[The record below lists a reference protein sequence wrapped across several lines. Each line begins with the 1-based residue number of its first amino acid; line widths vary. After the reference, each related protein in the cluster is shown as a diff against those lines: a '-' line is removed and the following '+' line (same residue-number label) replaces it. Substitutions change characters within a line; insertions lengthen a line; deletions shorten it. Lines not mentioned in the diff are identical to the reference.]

1 MNNSFTYSIKSSKQS
16 SNKGSFTKALIV
28 EDEPILAEL
37 NAEFIQRDTNINV
50 VGIAANLRDA
60 KMMIDRLHPTLIL
73 LDNYLPDGQGI
84 ELFDYIVNKG
94 INAYI
99 IFITA
104 ASDIDTCSKAIRYGA
119 FDYLIKPVSYQ
130 RLKHSLERF
139 DLFLYRQSIQKHLT
153 QRRID
158 ELFNLQTKD
167 FVDLNRHSKGIEEI
181 TLQKVKDLFAESDE
195 PMTVENI
202 VEKTA
207 ISKTTI
213 RRYLE
218 YCVQT
223 KLLTVE
229 IKHGKIG
236 RPERLYRRLGK

>member
-1 MNNSFTYSIKSSKQS
+1 MSELNEYKEDTIKV
-16 SNKGSFTKALIV
+16 LIV

-37 NAEFIQRDTNINV
+37 NAEFIQRDTKVKV
-50 VGIAANLRDA
+50 VGIASNLEEA
-60 KMMIDRLHPTLIL
+60 KIMVEKLKPTLIL
-73 LDNYLPDGQGI
+73 LDNYLPDGKGI
-84 ELFDYIVNKG
+84 ELFEYIINNKLDS
-94 INAYI
+94 YV

-104 ASDIDTCSKAIRYGA
+104 ASDMDTCSKAIRFGA

-139 DLFLYRQSIQKHLT
+139 ELFLYRQSLQKHVN

-167 FVDLNRHSKGIEEI
+167 FVDINRHSKGIEEI
-181 TLQKVKDLFAESDE
+181 TLQKVKDLFMQTNE
-195 PMTVENI
+195 PQTVDQI
-202 VEKTA
+202 VEKA
-207 ISKTTI
+207 NISKTTA

-223 KLLTVE
+223 KLLIVE
-229 IKHGKIG
+229 LNHGKIG
-236 RPERLYRRLGK
+236 RPERLYKRLGK

>member
-1 MNNSFTYSIKSSKQS
+1 MNKANDNIIQ
-16 SNKGSFTKALIV
+16 ALIV

-37 NAEFIQRDTNINV
+37 TAEFIQRDPKV
-50 VGIAANLRDA
+50 KALAIASNLTDA
-60 KMMIDRLHPTLIL
+60 KMMVEKLKPNLVI
-73 LDNYLPDGQGI
+73 LDNFLPDGQGI
-84 ELFDYIVNKG
+84 ELFEYI
-94 INAYI
+94 INNQLNCYV

-104 ASDIDTCSKAIRYGA
+104 ASDIETCSKAIRYGA

-139 DLFLYRQSIQKHLT
+139 QLFLYRQSIQQHLN

-167 FVDLNRHSKGIEEI
+167 FVDMNRHSKGIEEI
-181 TLQKVKDLFAESDE
+181 TLQKVKDVFTQSDE
-195 PMTVENI
+195 PQTVED
-202 VEKTA
+202 VVKKTG
-207 ISKTTI
+207 ISKTTA

-223 KLLTVE
+223 KLLIVE
-229 IKHGKIG
+229 INHGKIG
-236 RPERLYRRLGK
+236 RPERLYKQLNK

>member
-1 MNNSFTYSIKSSKQS
+1 MYEIKEDSIKV
-16 SNKGSFTKALIV
+16 LIV

-37 NAEFIQRDTNINV
+37 NAEFIQRDTKVEVI
-50 VGIAANLRDA
+50 GIAATLEEA
-60 KMMIDRLHPTLIL
+60 KVMVEKLKPTLIL
-73 LDNYLPDGQGI
+73 LDNYLPDGKGI
-84 ELFDYIVNKG
+84 ELFEYI
-94 INAYI
+94 INNNLDCYV

-104 ASDIDTCSKAIRYGA
+104 ASDMDTCSKAIRFGA

-139 DLFLYRQSIQKHLT
+139 ELFLYRQSLQKHVN

-167 FVDLNRHSKGIEEI
+167 FVDINRHSKGIEEI
-181 TLQKVKDLFAESDE
+181 TLQKVKDLFMQTNE
-195 PMTVENI
+195 PQTVDQI
-202 VEKTA
+202 VEKA
-207 ISKTTI
+207 NISKTTA

-229 IKHGKIG
+229 LNHGKIG
-236 RPERLYRRLGK
+236 RPERLYKRLGK

>member
-1 MNNSFTYSIKSSKQS
+1 MNEVKEDSIKV
-16 SNKGSFTKALIV
+16 LIV

-37 NAEFIQRDTNINV
+37 NAEFIQRDTKVNV
-50 VGIAANLRDA
+50 IGIASNLAEA
-60 KMMIDRLHPTLIL
+60 KIMVEKLKPTLIL
-73 LDNYLPDGQGI
+73 LDNYLPDGKGI
-84 ELFDYIVNKG
+84 ELFEYI
-94 INAYI
+94 INNHLACYV

-104 ASDIDTCSKAIRYGA
+104 ASDMDTCSKAIRFGA

-139 DLFLYRQSIQKHLT
+139 ELFLYRQSLQKHVN

-167 FVDLNRHSKGIEEI
+167 FVDINRHSKGIEEI
-181 TLQKVKDLFAESDE
+181 TLQKVKDLFMQTDQAQ
-195 PMTVENI
+195 TVDQI
-202 VEKTA
+202 VEKA
-207 ISKTTI
+207 QISKTTA

-229 IKHGKIG
+229 LNHGKIG
-236 RPERLYRRLGK
+236 RPERLYKRLGK

>member
-1 MNNSFTYSIKSSKQS
+1 MKEDTIKV
-16 SNKGSFTKALIV
+16 LIV

-37 NAEFIQRDTNINV
+37 NAEFIQRDTKVEVI
-50 VGIAANLRDA
+50 GIAATLEEA
-60 KMMIDRLHPTLIL
+60 KVMVEKLKPTLIL
-73 LDNYLPDGQGI
+73 LDNYLPDGKGI
-84 ELFDYIVNKG
+84 ELFEYI
-94 INAYI
+94 INNNLDCYV

-104 ASDIDTCSKAIRYGA
+104 ASDMDTCSKAIRFGA

-139 DLFLYRQSIQKHLT
+139 ELFLYRQSLQKHVN

-167 FVDLNRHSKGIEEI
+167 FVDINRHSKGIEEI
-181 TLQKVKDLFAESDE
+181 TLQKVKDLFMQTNQ
-195 PMTVENI
+195 PQTVDQI
-202 VEKTA
+202 VEKA
-207 ISKTTI
+207 NISKTTA

-229 IKHGKIG
+229 LNHGKIG
-236 RPERLYRRLGK
+236 RPERLYKRLGK

>member
-1 MNNSFTYSIKSSKQS
+1 MNEFQENAIKV
-16 SNKGSFTKALIV
+16 LIV

-37 NAEFIQRDTNINV
+37 NAEFIQKDTKVKVI
-50 VGIAANLRDA
+50 GIASNLDEA
-60 KMMIDRLHPTLIL
+60 KIMVEKLKPTLIL

-84 ELFDYIVNKG
+84 ELFEYI
-94 INAYI
+94 INNQLDSYV

-104 ASDIDTCSKAIRYGA
+104 ASDMDTCSKAIRYGA

-139 DLFLYRQSIQKHLT
+139 ELFLYRQSLQKHVN
-153 QRRID
+153 QRKID

-167 FVDLNRHSKGIEEI
+167 FVNMNRRSKGIEEI
-181 TLQKVKDLFAESDE
+181 TLQKVKDLFMQTDKALTVDE
-195 PMTVENI
+195 I
-202 VEKTA
+202 VEKA
-207 ISKTTI
+207 NISKTTA

-218 YCVQT
+218 YCVQI

-229 IKHGKIG
+229 LNHGKIG

>member
-1 MNNSFTYSIKSSKQS
+1 MHEIKENTIKV
-16 SNKGSFTKALIV
+16 LIV

-37 NAEFIQRDTNINV
+37 NAEFIQRDTKVQVI
-50 VGIAANLRDA
+50 GIASNLQEA
-60 KMMIDRLHPTLIL
+60 KIMVEKLKPTLIL
-73 LDNYLPDGQGI
+73 LDNYLPDG
-84 ELFDYIVNKG
+84 KG
-94 INAYI
+94 IDLFEYI
-99 IFITA
+99 INNNLDSYVIFITA
-104 ASDIDTCSKAIRYGA
+104 ASDMDTCSKAIRFGA

-139 DLFLYRQSIQKHLT
+139 ELFLYRQSLQKHVN

-167 FVDLNRHSKGIEEI
+167 FVDVNRHSKGIEEI
-181 TLQKVKDLFAESDE
+181 TLQKVKDLFLKTDKAL
-195 PMTVENI
+195 TVDDI
-202 VEKTA
+202 VA
-207 ISKTTI
+207 NAQISKTTA

-229 IKHGKIG
+229 LNHGKIG
-236 RPERLYRRLGK
+236 RPERLYKRLGK

>member
-1 MNNSFTYSIKSSKQS
+1 MNKANDNIIQ
-16 SNKGSFTKALIV
+16 ALIV

-37 NAEFIQRDTNINV
+37 TAEFIQRDPKV
-50 VGIAANLRDA
+50 KALAIASNLTDA
-60 KMMIDRLHPTLIL
+60 KMMVEKLKPNLVI
-73 LDNYLPDGQGI
+73 LDNFLPDGQGI
-84 ELFDYIVNKG
+84 ELFEHIINNKL
-94 INAYI
+94 NCYV

-104 ASDIDTCSKAIRYGA
+104 ASDIETCSKAIRYGA

-139 DLFLYRQSIQKHLT
+139 QLFLYRQSIQQHLN

-167 FVDLNRHSKGIEEI
+167 FVDMNRHSKGIEEI
-181 TLQKVKDLFAESDE
+181 TLQKVKDVFTQSDE
-195 PMTVENI
+195 PQTVED
-202 VEKTA
+202 VVRKTG
-207 ISKTTI
+207 ISKTTA

-223 KLLTVE
+223 KLLIVE
-229 IKHGKIG
+229 INHGKIG
-236 RPERLYRRLGK
+236 RPERLYKQLNK

>member
-1 MNNSFTYSIKSSKQS
+1 MYEIKEDTIKV
-16 SNKGSFTKALIV
+16 LIV

-37 NAEFIQRDTNINV
+37 NAEFIQRDTKVEVI
-50 VGIAANLRDA
+50 GIAATLEEA
-60 KMMIDRLHPTLIL
+60 KVMVEKLKPTLIL
-73 LDNYLPDGQGI
+73 LDNYLPDGKGI
-84 ELFDYIVNKG
+84 ELFEYI
-94 INAYI
+94 INNNLDCYV

-104 ASDIDTCSKAIRYGA
+104 ASDMDTCSKAIRFGA

-139 DLFLYRQSIQKHLT
+139 ELFLYRQSLQKHVN

-167 FVDLNRHSKGIEEI
+167 FVDINRHSKGIEEI
-181 TLQKVKDLFAESDE
+181 TLQRVKDLFMQTNE
-195 PMTVENI
+195 PQTVDQI
-202 VEKTA
+202 VEKA
-207 ISKTTI
+207 NISKTTA

-223 KLLTVE
+223 KLFSQSCLL
-229 IKHGKIG
+229 ILRYIIYDYINM
-236 RPERLYRRLGK
+236 LIDYFIA

>member
-1 MNNSFTYSIKSSKQS
+1 MNEFQENIIKV
-16 SNKGSFTKALIV
+16 LIV

-37 NAEFIQRDTNINV
+37 NAEFIQKDTKVNV
-50 VGIAANLRDA
+50 IGIASNLEEA
-60 KMMIDRLHPTLIL
+60 KIMVEKLKPTLIL

-84 ELFDYIVNKG
+84 ELFEYI
-94 INAYI
+94 INNHLNSYV

-104 ASDIDTCSKAIRYGA
+104 ASDMDTCSKAIRYGA

-139 DLFLYRQSIQKHLT
+139 ELFLYRQSIQKHVN
-153 QRRID
+153 QRKID

-167 FVDLNRHSKGIEEI
+167 FVNMNRRSKGIEEI
-181 TLQKVKDLFAESDE
+181 TLQKVKDLFMQTDKALTVDE
-195 PMTVENI
+195 I
-202 VEKTA
+202 VEKA
-207 ISKTTI
+207 NISKTTA

-218 YCVQT
+218 YCVQI

-229 IKHGKIG
+229 LNHGKIG

>member
-1 MNNSFTYSIKSSKQS
+1 MYEIKEDTIKV
-16 SNKGSFTKALIV
+16 LIV

-37 NAEFIQRDTNINV
+37 NAEFIQRDTKVEVI
-50 VGIAANLRDA
+50 GIAATMEEA
-60 KMMIDRLHPTLIL
+60 KVMVEKLKPTLIL
-73 LDNYLPDGQGI
+73 LDNYLPDGKGI
-84 ELFDYIVNKG
+84 ELFEYI
-94 INAYI
+94 INNNLDCYV

-104 ASDIDTCSKAIRYGA
+104 ASDMDTCSKAIRFGA

-139 DLFLYRQSIQKHLT
+139 ELFLYRQSLQKHVN

-167 FVDLNRHSKGIEEI
+167 FVDINRHSKGIEEI
-181 TLQKVKDLFAESDE
+181 TLQKVKDLFMQTNE
-195 PMTVENI
+195 PQTVDQI
-202 VEKTA
+202 VEKA
-207 ISKTTI
+207 NISKTTA

-229 IKHGKIG
+229 LNHGKIG
-236 RPERLYRRLGK
+236 RPERLYKRLGK

>member
-1 MNNSFTYSIKSSKQS
+1 MNEFQENAIKV
-16 SNKGSFTKALIV
+16 LIV

-37 NAEFIQRDTNINV
+37 NAEFIQKDTKVKVI
-50 VGIAANLRDA
+50 GIASNLDEA
-60 KMMIDRLHPTLIL
+60 KIMVEKLKPTLIL

-84 ELFDYIVNKG
+84 ELFEYI
-94 INAYI
+94 INNHLDSYV

-104 ASDIDTCSKAIRYGA
+104 ASDMDTCSKAIRYGA

-139 DLFLYRQSIQKHLT
+139 ELFLYRQSLQKHVN

-167 FVDLNRHSKGIEEI
+167 FVDMNRRSKGIEEI
-181 TLQKVKDLFAESDE
+181 TLQKVKDLFMQTDQALTVDE
-195 PMTVENI
+195 I
-202 VEKTA
+202 VEKA
-207 ISKTTI
+207 NISKTTA

-218 YCVQT
+218 YCVQI

-229 IKHGKIG
+229 LNHGKIG

>member
-1 MNNSFTYSIKSSKQS
+1 MYEIKEDTIKV
-16 SNKGSFTKALIV
+16 LIV

-37 NAEFIQRDTNINV
+37 NAEFIQRDTKVEVI
-50 VGIAANLRDA
+50 GIAATLEEA
-60 KMMIDRLHPTLIL
+60 KVMVEKLKPTLIL
-73 LDNYLPDGQGI
+73 LDNYLPDGKGI
-84 ELFDYIVNKG
+84 ELFEYI
-94 INAYI
+94 INNNLDCYV

-104 ASDIDTCSKAIRYGA
+104 ASDMDTCSKAIRFGA

-139 DLFLYRQSIQKHLT
+139 ELFLYRQSLQKHVN

-167 FVDLNRHSKGIEEI
+167 FADINRHSKGIEEI
-181 TLQKVKDLFAESDE
+181 TLQKVKDLFMQTDE
-195 PMTVENI
+195 PQTVDQI
-202 VEKTA
+202 VEKA
-207 ISKTTI
+207 NISKTTA

-223 KLLTVE
+223 KLLMVE
-229 IKHGKIG
+229 LNHGKIG
-236 RPERLYRRLGK
+236 RPERLYKRLGK

>member
-1 MNNSFTYSIKSSKQS
+1 MYEIKEDTIKV
-16 SNKGSFTKALIV
+16 LIV

-37 NAEFIQRDTNINV
+37 NAEFIQRDTKVEVI
-50 VGIAANLRDA
+50 GIAATLEEA
-60 KMMIDRLHPTLIL
+60 KVMVEKLKPILIL
-73 LDNYLPDGQGI
+73 LDNYLPDGKGI
-84 ELFDYIVNKG
+84 ELFEYI
-94 INAYI
+94 INNNLDCYV

-104 ASDIDTCSKAIRYGA
+104 ASDMDTCSKAIRFGA

-139 DLFLYRQSIQKHLT
+139 ELFLYRQSLQKHVN

-167 FVDLNRHSKGIEEI
+167 FVDINRHSKGIEEI
-181 TLQKVKDLFAESDE
+181 TLQKVKDLFMQTNE
-195 PMTVENI
+195 PQTVDQI
-202 VEKTA
+202 VEKA
-207 ISKTTI
+207 NISKTTA

-229 IKHGKIG
+229 LNHGKIG
-236 RPERLYRRLGK
+236 RPERLYKRLGK

>member
-1 MNNSFTYSIKSSKQS
+1 MKENTIKV
-16 SNKGSFTKALIV
+16 LIV

-37 NAEFIQRDTNINV
+37 NAEFIQRDTKVQVI
-50 VGIAANLRDA
+50 GIASNLQEA
-60 KMMIDRLHPTLIL
+60 KIMVEKLKPTLIL
-73 LDNYLPDGQGI
+73 LDNYLPDG
-84 ELFDYIVNKG
+84 KG
-94 INAYI
+94 IDLFEYI
-99 IFITA
+99 INNNLDSYVIFITA
-104 ASDIDTCSKAIRYGA
+104 ASDMDTCSKAIRFGA

-139 DLFLYRQSIQKHLT
+139 ELFLYRQSLQKHVN

-167 FVDLNRHSKGIEEI
+167 FVDVNRHSKGIEEI
-181 TLQKVKDLFAESDE
+181 TLQKVKDLFLKTDKAL
-195 PMTVENI
+195 TVDDI
-202 VEKTA
+202 VA
-207 ISKTTI
+207 NAQISKTTA

-229 IKHGKIG
+229 LNHGKIG
-236 RPERLYRRLGK
+236 RPERLYKRLGK

>member
-1 MNNSFTYSIKSSKQS
+1 MNEFQENAIKV
-16 SNKGSFTKALIV
+16 LIV

-37 NAEFIQRDTNINV
+37 NAEFIQKDTKVKVI
-50 VGIAANLRDA
+50 GIASNLDEA
-60 KMMIDRLHPTLIL
+60 KIMVEKLKPTLIL

-84 ELFDYIVNKG
+84 ELFEYI
-94 INAYI
+94 INNQLNSYV

-104 ASDIDTCSKAIRYGA
+104 ASDMDTCSKAIRYGA

-139 DLFLYRQSIQKHLT
+139 ELFLYRQSLQKHVN
-153 QRRID
+153 QRKID

-167 FVDLNRHSKGIEEI
+167 FVNMNRRSKGIEEI
-181 TLQKVKDLFAESDE
+181 TLQKVKDLFMQTDKALTVDE
-195 PMTVENI
+195 I
-202 VEKTA
+202 VEKA
-207 ISKTTI
+207 NISKTTA

-218 YCVQT
+218 YCVQI

-229 IKHGKIG
+229 LNHGKIG
-236 RPERLYRRLGK
+236 RPERLYKRLGK